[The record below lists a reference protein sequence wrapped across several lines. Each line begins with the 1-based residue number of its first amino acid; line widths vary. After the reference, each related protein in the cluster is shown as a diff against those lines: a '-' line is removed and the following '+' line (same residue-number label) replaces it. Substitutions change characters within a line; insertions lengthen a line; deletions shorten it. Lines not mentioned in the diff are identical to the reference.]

1 MTRQVALLLALGALA
16 AAAALV
22 SFGSWILLRRGS
34 RREGTGTSPGSHG
47 PATSTRHPGGPRT
60 ETPHP

>member
-22 SFGSWILLRRGS
+22 SFGSWILLRRG
-34 RREGTGTSPGSHG
+34 R
-47 PATSTRHPGGPRT
+47 GGRKPNA
-60 ETPHP
+60 

>member
-22 SFGSWILLRRGS
+22 SFGSWILLRRDGRAEEAGAS
-34 RREGTGTSPGSHG
+34 PEEPRPGDLDPPPEGTPD
-47 PATSTRHPGGPRT
+47 
-60 ETPHP
+60 